1 MGLRITYPQKSGP
14 CSFRQKK
21 EEARTRTIT
30 IDKEVE
36 NIFWLYDQQIPIKQA
51 WPDYHKEEK
60 ECGVQPMQTQEKT
73 HADTED
79 EARIKELS
87 IAIRDHEEKEK
98 EVRDRQRKHKI

>member
-1 MGLRITYPQKSGP
+1 MTAEDKS
-14 CSFRQKK
+14 KK
-21 EEARTRTIT
+21 EE
-30 IDKEVE
+30 KSGV
-36 NIFWLYDQQIPIKQA
+36 WLA
-51 WPDYHKEEK
+51 WLSQKEK
-60 ECGVQPMQTQEKT
+60 ECGVQAMQTQEKT